1 MPPGA
6 VPEDRLST
14 IEITPFVSALLL
26 LFFLGRRESAFLRP
40 LQRTGSAL
48 LPFGS
53 LVLVN
58 AMLQNSMFCS
68 DFACLRRACLSWD
81 CFVLPFRY

>member
-14 IEITPFVSALLL
+14 IGITPFVSALLL
-26 LFFLGRRESAFLRP
+26 LFFLGRREPAFLRP

-58 AMLQNSMFCS
+58 AMLQNSC
-68 DFACLRRACLSWD
+68 FAGGKWQCFAPMVAGVHLRL
-81 CFVLPFRY
+81 

>member
-14 IEITPFVSALLL
+14 IQITPFVSALLL
-26 LFFLGRRESAFLRP
+26 LFFLGRREPAFLRP
-40 LQRTGSAL
+40 PHRTGSAL

-58 AMLQNSMFCS
+58 AMLHA
-68 DFACLRRACLSWD
+68 FAGGKWQRFAPVVAGVHLHS
-81 CFVLPFRY
+81 